1 MSCLL
6 RAAGC
11 CGYANGMLSLVYF
24 WHFEKH
30 NFALGMCLGINLDC

>member
-6 RAAGC
+6 RAAGY

-24 WHFEKH
+24 WHFGKH